1 MRPKKQTLAVASSVA
16 RAALKLAGPKRS
28 QVLAA
33 YLAETMVPVVSQET
47 RYGAIKFFCPGKIPI
62 YRARSFHRKEPETLR
77 WIESLDPGS
86 TFWDIG
92 ANVGVYALYAA
103 FKGLKVLAF
112 EPSASNYYVLCG
124 NIGMNGKEENMS
136 AYCIAFSDTTRL
148 DQLHMSSDQ
157 AGAALNT
164 FGGGP
169 SNAAHSQ
176 GALGFTIDRF
186 IEIFQPPFPQ
196 YLKIDVDGIEQK
208 IVGGA
213 MATLRDPRLKSL
225 LIEIDEK
232 ISSAGDSVV
241 ERIREAGFEFTNE
254 AGRCRPNAR
263 RGFKVFNGIFTRRG

>member
-28 QVLAA
+28 EVLAA
-33 YLAETMVPVVSQET
+33 YLAENMVPVVSQET
-47 RYGAIKFFCPGKIPI
+47 RYGTIKFLCPGKIPI

-92 ANVGVYALYAA
+92 ANIGVYALYAA
-103 FKGLKVLAF
+103 FKGLNVLAF
-112 EPSASNYYVLCG
+112 EPSASNYHVLCG
-124 NIGMNGKEENMS
+124 NIGMNGKEKSMS
-136 AYCIAFSDTTRL
+136 AYCIAFSDTTQL
-148 DQLHMSSDQ
+148 DQLHMSSDR

-169 SNAAHSQ
+169 SSAAHSQ

-186 IEIFQPPFPQ
+186 IEIFHPPFPQ
-196 YLKIDVDGIEQK
+196 YLKIDVDGIEEK
-208 IVGGA
+208 IVDGA
-213 MATLRDPRLKSL
+213 MATLRDRRLKSL
-225 LIEIDEK
+225 LIEIDKKE
-232 ISSAGDSVV
+232 SSNGESVV

-254 AGRCRPNAR
+254 AGLRRPDAR
-263 RGFKVFNGIFTRRG
+263 RGFKVYNGIFSRRG